1 MFDFS
6 QKKQQTG
13 LEPWA
18 ELESIGAKIVSGK
31 PKQSGRI
38 DYGSLTQ
45 PIIVG
50 VWECTQG
57 KFEISYPWNELATIQ
72 EGSVTITDS
81 TGKAMTFRAGD
92 THFAVKGERV
102 TWDIQEAKVR
112 KCFFIY
118 TGDQVAAKA
127 AAE

>member
-1 MFDFS
+1 MYDFS
-6 QKKQQTG
+6 QSKQQGG
-13 LEPWA
+13 LEPWHP
-18 ELESIGAKIVSGK
+18 LEEIGATILEGE

-38 DYGSLTQ
+38 DYGSLET

-57 KFEISYPWNELATIQ
+57 KFSITYPWNELATIL
-72 EGSVTITDS
+72 EGSTTITDS
-81 TGKAMTFRAGD
+81 NGKSVTYNPGD
-92 THFAVKGERV
+92 THFAVKGEAV
-102 TWDIQEAKVR
+102 TWHITTPKVR

-118 TGDQVAAKA
+118 TGDQVEAV